1 MVTLNNLKNLW
12 NDDKAKGEIIKN
24 FGLAFLVN
32 AGYGLSDGSIEIY
45 NLVDI
50 LIGIYVMIVGIIL
63 ERREKWD
70 T

>member
-32 AGYGLSDGSIEIY
+32 AGFSECWLWF
-45 NLVDI
+45 
-50 LIGIYVMIVGIIL
+50 
-63 ERREKWD
+63 K
-70 T
+70 